1 MNFLPEVLLFIFLI
15 GGIFAIISW
24 RKKSP
29 DPDTIFFCLVW
40 TCICLIFYFSGI
52 EILQGSY
59 FFILPLLYLAVF
71 LWQYFKN
78 KTQLRNGLLFNILIF
93 VFGIYLVYNA
103 SITASLVAFAILG
116 LAFVFLATVLI
127 FGFVSLLVFLYW
139 NALVVLK
146 RESRSLANMLTLLLA
161 IFLTFFLVY
170 DFFIA
175 QRLPE
180 WLTSLLAALPFMMFY
195 FALVFFNFLSVSIL
209 YQFNHPKPNQDYIIV
224 LGAGLLNGDTVSPL
238 LAKRIDVAIKF
249 YQHQLKVAGKH
260 AKILMSGGQGADE
273 KVPESVA
280 MAAYAKDKGVPQAD
294 LLVEEHSTTTL
305 ENMQFSKEIMDDK
318 QPIPYQV
325 IFTSNNY
332 HIFRAGIY
340 AHEAGL
346 KADGLGAKTALYYLP
361 NAFLREYIAIVAL
374 HKKRHLIVCGFILA
388 FFIFISMMS
397 IFVG

>member
-1 MNFLPEVLLFIFLI
+1 M
-15 GGIFAIISW
+15 
-24 RKKSP
+24 
-29 DPDTIFFCLVW
+29 
-40 TCICLIFYFSGI
+40 
-52 EILQGSY
+52 
-59 FFILPLLYLAVF
+59 
-71 LWQYFKN
+71 
-78 KTQLRNGLLFNILIF
+78 
-93 VFGIYLVYNA
+93 
-103 SITASLVAFAILG
+103 
-116 LAFVFLATVLI
+116 
-127 FGFVSLLVFLYW
+127 
-139 NALVVLK
+139 
-146 RESRSLANMLTLLLA
+146 
-161 IFLTFFLVY
+161 
-170 DFFIA
+170 
-175 QRLPE
+175 
-180 WLTSLLAALPFMMFY
+180 
-195 FALVFFNFLSVSIL
+195 
-209 YQFNHPKPNQDYIIV
+209 

-388 FFIFISMMS
+388 FFIFISMRS

>member
-1 MNFLPEVLLFIFLI
+1 MNFLPEVLLFNFLI
-15 GGIFAIISW
+15 GGILAIISW

-29 DPDTIFFCLVW
+29 DPDTIFFSLVW

-59 FFILPLLYLAVF
+59 FFILPLLYLAIF
-71 LWQYFKN
+71 LWQYFRN
-78 KTQLRNGLLFNILIF
+78 KTRLRNGLLFNILIF

-103 SITASLVAFAILG
+103 SITASVVAFAILG
-116 LAFVFLATVLI
+116 LAFVFLAAVLI

-139 NALVVLK
+139 NALIVLK

-224 LGAGLLNGDTVSPL
+224 LGAGLLNGDSVSPL

-273 KVPESVA
+273 KLPESVA
-280 MAAYAKDKGVPQAD
+280 MATYAKEKGIPESD
-294 LLVEEHSTTTL
+294 ILIEERSTTTL
-305 ENMQFSKEIMDDK
+305 ENMQFSKEIMDTS
-318 QPIPYQV
+318 QPVPYRV

-340 AHEAGL
+340 ASQAGL

-374 HKKRHLIVCGFILA
+374 HKKRHLVVCGLILA
-388 FFIFISMMS
+388 FFVFISIMS
-397 IFVG
+397 FFVG